1 MERKETKKIL
11 EHFYKKYN
19 KKLEKND
26 IDEMQMFFEKAYLFE
41 DNDRLLSV
49 FRFCYMNLDDFSGKI
64 EELINFFIDRM
75 ESLREKFQEAEGQL
89 KIAVKSLMEYE
100 KGGEF
105 PIFEDII
112 TRKLFNESWNFKE
125 IASYFKKIEEFKKD
139 FLRTYKSYRLVQP
152 LIELENE
159 KELKQQIIVW

>member
-1 MERKETKKIL
+1 MKRKETKKIL
-11 EHFYKKYN
+11 KHLYKKYD
-19 KKLEKND
+19 KKLKEDD

-64 EELINFFIDRM
+64 EELIDFFIDRM
-75 ESLREKFQEAEGQL
+75 ESLKEKFQEAEEQL
-89 KIAVKSLMEYE
+89 KLVIKSFINYK
-100 KGGEF
+100 KGEDVPVF
-105 PIFEDII
+105 DDII
-112 TRKLFNESWNFKE
+112 TRKLFNESWSFKE
-125 IASYFKKIEEFKKD
+125 IASNYKEIEEFKKD